1 MAFRHRALCP
11 SEKGQTQMRRLDML
25 QQLTERII
33 TLPEKHPLC
42 VAIDGI
48 DAAGKTTLANELA
61 PLLEEHERAVIRA
74 SLDDFHHPRVRRYRQ
89 GPNSPQGYYEDAFDY
104 DALQNMLLRPLGP
117 MGNGW
122 YQRAAF
128 DFRADTPL
136 PQRSERAPLNAVLL
150 FDGVFLLRPELGL
163 LWNYRIFVHVDFEVA
178 LQRAMKRDQ
187 PLFGDADAVKARY
200 LQRYI
205 PGQQL
210 YLQRDHPQEQADV
223 IVNNNDPISPSLR
236 FVSRFSH

>member
-1 MAFRHRALCP
+1 MLRERI
-11 SEKGQTQMRRLDML
+11 L
-25 QQLTERII
+25 QQLTQRII
-33 TLPEKHPLC
+33 TLPHDHPLC

-61 PLLEEHERAVIRA
+61 SLLEEHGRAVIRA
-74 SLDDFHHPRVRRYRQ
+74 SIDGFHHPRVQRYRQ

-104 DALQNMLLRPLGP
+104 ASLQKMLLQPLGP
-117 MGNGW
+117 TGNRW
-122 YQRAAF
+122 YRRASF
-128 DFRADTPL
+128 DFLTNTPL
-136 PQRSERAPLNAVLL
+136 ALSEEHAPLTAVLL
-150 FDGVFLLRPELGL
+150 FDGVFLLRPELNP

-205 PGQQL
+205 PGQQW
-210 YLQRDHPQEQADV
+210 YLQRDHPQERADV
-223 IVNNNDPISPSLR
+223 IVNNNDPASPRLR
-236 FVSRFSH
+236 FSSLPTH